1 MAFLFIVYSR
11 MSFGWIKV
19 NKKKDK
25 PWWKRKEYKIPE
37 EHFKVLKRPGKAAI
51 NRFQKNFAYHNSSQ
65 FRHWIL
71 GASILLAYITLGCVF
86 AKTDKSSLNP
96 WICGKNSILPKLFCL
111 ASNEKIAHSL
121 IMTRGIKLRKYFGSI
136 NSRFWQFDLFS
147 GSASR
152 SSGGYRHII
161 GSRFSILDSFVFFG
175 EIVDSY
181 AFYGSVDEFAAKQVA
196 SEK

>member
-71 GASILLAYITLGCVF
+71 GASVLLAFITLGCVS
-86 AKTDKSSLNP
+86 AKIEKSSLNP

-121 IMTRGIKLRKYFGSI
+121 IMTRGIKLRKFFGSI
-136 NSRFWQFDLFS
+136 KRKKIAKKCSYSDNNSKFQE
-147 GSASR
+147 
-152 SSGGYRHII
+152 
-161 GSRFSILDSFVFFG
+161 DSF
-175 EIVDSY
+175 EKLD
-181 AFYGSVDEFAAKQVA
+181 APDDDEEWETIEGILYQNYR
-196 SEK
+196 